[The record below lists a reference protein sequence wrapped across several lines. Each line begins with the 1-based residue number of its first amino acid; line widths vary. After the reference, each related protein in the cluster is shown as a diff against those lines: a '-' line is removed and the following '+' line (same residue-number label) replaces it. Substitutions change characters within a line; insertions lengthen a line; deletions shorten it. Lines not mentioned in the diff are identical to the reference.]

1 MSCFVDVVA
10 EGGEKKT
17 FTLQAIS
24 SEPSNVTEEN
34 EGSEVGKILKNIIK
48 KHLTHIFRFDLSY
61 GWPANVDVLPAVACL
76 RRK

>member
-34 EGSEVGKILKNIIK
+34 EGSEVGKTVKM
-48 KHLTHIFRFDLSY
+48 
-61 GWPANVDVLPAVACL
+61 
-76 RRK
+76 